1 VPSTSRAESTTA
13 GPKVAIIGA
22 GIIGLSIGWRLAQS
36 GCPVSIYERDEPGR
50 GASWAAAGMLAAGSE
65 AEPTESGLFALGR
78 FSQSLWPGF
87 AAELEAAAEMT
98 IGHDR
103 TGTLHCAFTRDQAAQ
118 LDRMARYQSTLG
130 GVFERLSGREARALE
145 PSLAPGVVGAML
157 SREDHQVDNRLVVQ
171 ALERA
176 YRRAG
181 GTLCCGSE
189 AALALNGGAVE
200 GVIWAGR
207 LEPAD
212 RVVLAAG
219 PWSREISGLPPEAQ
233 PPVRPV
239 KGQMLAL
246 AMPAERPLIRHVVRG
261 SLCYLV
267 PRRDGRLLI
276 GATVEERGFDAAV
289 TAGGVLSLLDD
300 AWRTLPGVEE
310 LPIQEMWTGFRPGSP
325 DDMPIL
331 GLCPVDRLVLATGHH
346 RNGILLTPATA
357 QLIAELCLSGRVDER
372 LSPFALARFAGG
384 TE

>member
-1 VPSTSRAESTTA
+1 VPSTSATESRT
-13 GPKVAIIGA
+13 VAIVG
-22 GIIGLSIGWRLAQS
+22 GGVIGLSIGWRLAQA
-36 GCPVSIYERDEPGR
+36 GCPVTIYERAEPGR

-65 AEPTESGLFALGR
+65 AEPTEAGLFALGR

-87 AAELEAAAEMT
+87 AAALEAAAEMS
-98 IGHDR
+98 IGYDR

-118 LDRMARYQSTLG
+118 LDRMASYQSALG
-130 GVFERLSGREARALE
+130 GVFERLTGREARALE
-145 PSLAPGVVGAML
+145 PGLAPGIVAAVL

-181 GTLCCGSE
+181 GVLRCGSE
-189 AALALNGGAVE
+189 AALALNRGAVE

-219 PWSREISGLPPEAQ
+219 PWSRQISGLPPAAQ

-246 AMPAERPLIRHVVRG
+246 AMPAAQPLIRHVLRG
-261 SLCYLV
+261 ALCYLV

-276 GATVEERGFDAAV
+276 GATVEEHGFDAAV

-300 AWRTLPGVEE
+300 AWRTLPGIEE

-331 GLCPVDRLVLATGHH
+331 GLCPVDGLVLATGHH

-357 QLIAELCLSGRVDER
+357 QLIAELCLSGCLDDR
-372 LSPFALARFAGG
+372 LAPFALARFAGG
-384 TE
+384 TA